1 MLKRGNKKMHLN
13 KMTLLV
19 MQSYVFESE
28 IKMDSYILR
37 RFWKSLITEI
47 VGPEGTL
54 YLFLIFQM
62 MKLRPRNKT
71 HSKCL

>member
-1 MLKRGNKKMHLN
+1 MHLN

-47 VGPEGTL
+47 VGPEGH
-54 YLFLIFQM
+54 YIYSLFS
-62 MKLRPRNKT
+62 R
-71 HSKCL
+71 